1 MGSETVNID
10 GQEVMHD
17 AQGFTQRVETRVT
30 EQITRLRI
38 LALNHL
44 IQEAKLVGV
53 DGVIDVTS

>member
-1 MGSETVNID
+1 VNID